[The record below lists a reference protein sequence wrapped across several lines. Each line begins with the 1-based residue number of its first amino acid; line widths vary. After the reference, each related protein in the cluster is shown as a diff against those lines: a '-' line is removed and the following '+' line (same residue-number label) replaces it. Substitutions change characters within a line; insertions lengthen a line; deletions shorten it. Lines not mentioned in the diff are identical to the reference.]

1 MYNQNSYVASTSTSR
16 ETIDV
21 GLRSYMLKVYN
32 WMTSGLV
39 LTGLVAYIVANT
51 SLMSAFYQVAHR
63 ANGLGV
69 AAHPTALGWLVM
81 FAPLAFI
88 LVLSFGI
95 DKLSL
100 GVAQLLFW
108 AFAAVMGASLST
120 IFLQYTG
127 SSITEVFFI
136 TAGTFAAMSIWGY
149 TTGKD
154 LTSMGHFLIMGLIGI
169 IIASV
174 VNIFVGSSALQFGIS
189 ILGVLIFVGLTAFDT
204 QRIKNDYISMAGQS
218 SVESLAKRSIMDALE
233 LYLDFLNLFMYL
245 LRLVGVTRDD

>member
-1 MYNQNSYVASTSTSR
+1 MYKQNSYVASASR

-32 WMTSGLV
+32 WMSSGLV
-39 LTGLVAYIVANT
+39 LTGIIAYLVANT
-51 SLMSAFYQVAHR
+51 SLRSIFYEVSFSAS
-63 ANGLGV
+63 GV
-69 AAHPTALGWLVM
+69 STPHLTALGWVAML
-81 FAPLAFI
+81 APLAFI

-95 DKLSL
+95 DRLS
-100 GVAQLLFW
+100 VATAQAIFW
-108 AFAAVMGASLST
+108 AFSAVMGASLSS

-127 SSITEVFFI
+127 SSIAEVFFI

-154 LTSMGHFLIMGLIGI
+154 LTAMGSFMMMGLFGI

-174 VNIFVGSSALQFGIS
+174 VNIFVGSSAMQFGIS

-204 QRIKNDYISMAGQS
+204 QRIKNDYIGMAGQA
-218 SVESLAKRSIMDALE
+218 SVEMLAKRSIMDALE
-233 LYLDFLNLFMYL
+233 LYLDFLNLFMYI
-245 LRLVGVTRDD
+245 LRLVGVTSNND